1 MTKLSKFESIASQFS
16 MITLKSK
23 IDTINKVGKA
33 IAGRL
38 NRINIKTIEDALWH
52 LPWRYDDFSDLT
64 KIKDLAIDQTTTI
77 RGTIELLNS
86 RRARRRKLSITE
98 GLITDETGSL
108 KVVWFN
114 QPYITQTFKVG
125 DQIFLSGKVS
135 GDLLG
140 RQMTNPSYEKVKINT
155 LHTARLVPIYSST
168 DKITQKQLRFIIQS
182 CLPTLAHLSD
192 WLPDEVKNEYQL
204 IDLNEALEQIHFP
217 ENKHALAK
225 AEERLQFDELFLL
238 QLQQQLVK
246 QSLTKNKAN
255 SIKFKKIKIQQFV
268 KQLPFTLTNDQ
279 KRAAWE
285 IIQNMEETS
294 PMNRLLNGDVGSGK
308 TVVALLA
315 AYSVMLNQKQ
325 AAIMAP
331 TTILAQQHLQ
341 TIHKLLPKTNFK
353 YCLLTNKDA
362 IIYYQ
367 GKAEELKKKD
377 FIKQIKEGKMSLV
390 IGTHALIQKDVEFK
404 NLSLIII
411 DEQHRFGVEQRSEL
425 KNKSG
430 DNKTMPHF
438 LSMTATP
445 IPRTLALVL
454 YGDLDISLIK
464 AMPADRQPI
473 ITKLVEAKNR
483 AKAYDFINQQIA
495 TGRQVFV
502 ICPLIDPSDKLGVK
516 SVTEE
521 YEKLDKEI
529 FPHLKIDLLHG
540 KLKPEAKNEVMSK
553 FQDNKT
559 NILVSTS
566 VVEVGVD
573 IPNATV
579 MMIEGADR
587 FGLAQ
592 LHQFR
597 GRVGRG
603 QHQSYC
609 FLFTDNN
616 SSHTIE
622 RLKTLTSTLDGF
634 KLAEADL
641 QYRGSGDIYGT
652 MQSGYNNQL
661 IIKSLANIPL
671 LKKSKD
677 AVNNIIKADPELKH
691 YPKLNKKIFQSKNSG
706 EVANPS
712 NIHLE

>member
-1 MTKLSKFESIASQFS
+1 

-33 IAGRL
+33 IASRL

-52 LPWRYDDFSDLT
+52 LPFRYDDFSDLA
-64 KIKDLAIDQTTTI
+64 KIEDLEIDQTTTI

-86 RRARRRKLSITE
+86 RRARHRKLSITE

-108 KVVWFN
+108 KAVWFN

-182 CLPTLAHLSD
+182 CLPALANLSD
-192 WLPDEVKNEYQL
+192 WLPDEVKEEYKL

-217 ENKHALAK
+217 ENKQSLAK

-246 QSLTKNKAN
+246 QSLTKNEAN
-255 SIKFKKIKIQQFV
+255 SIKFKKTKIQQFV

-308 TVVALLA
+308 TIVALLA
-315 AYSVMLNQKQ
+315 AYSVMLNKKQ
-325 AAIMAP
+325 TALMAP

-341 TIHKLLPKTNFK
+341 TIHKLLPVTDFR
-353 YCLLTNKDA
+353 YCLLTNKGA
-362 IIYYQ
+362 IVYYQ
-367 GKAEELKKKD
+367 GNAEEIKKKD
-377 FIKQIKEGKMSLV
+377 LIKQIKKGDIDLIV
-390 IGTHALIQKDVEFK
+390 GTHALIQKDVEFK

-430 DNKTMPHF
+430 NNETMPHF

-464 AMPADRQPI
+464 AMPAGRIPI

-483 AKAYDFINQQIA
+483 AKAYDFINNQIA
-495 TGRQVFV
+495 AGRQIFV

-540 KLKPEAKNEVMSK
+540 KLKPDEKNTVMTR
-553 FQDNKT
+553 FQNNETK
-559 NILVSTS
+559 ILVATS

-597 GRVGRG
+597 GRVGRDK
-603 QHQSYC
+603 HQSYC

-616 SSHTIE
+616 SDHTTE
-622 RLKTLTSTLDGF
+622 RLKELTTTTDGF

-641 QYRGSGDIYGT
+641 KYRGSGDIYGT

-661 IIKSLANIPL
+661 ILKSLANTIL
-671 LKKSKD
+671 LKKTQD
-677 AVNNIIKADPELKH
+677 AVKNIIKADPELKH
-691 YPKLNKKIFQSKNSG
+691 YPKLSKKIAKI
-706 EVANPS
+706 S

>member
-1 MTKLSKFESIASQFS
+1 

-23 IDTINKVGKA
+23 IDTINKIGKT
-33 IAGRL
+33 IASRL
-38 NRINIKTIEDALWH
+38 NKINIKNVEDALWH
-52 LPWRYDDFSDLT
+52 LPFRYDDFSDLA
-64 KIKDLAIDQTTTI
+64 KIKDLEIDQVTTV

-98 GLITDETGSL
+98 ALITDETGSL

-125 DQIFLSGKVS
+125 DQIFLAGKVS

-168 DKITQKQLRFIIQS
+168 TNITQKQLRFIIQS
-182 CLPTLAHLSD
+182 CLPALAQLSD
-192 WLPDEVKNEYQL
+192 WLPDEIKEEYQL

-217 ENKHALAK
+217 ENKQALAK

-238 QLQQQLVK
+238 QMQQQLVK
-246 QSLTKNKAN
+246 QSLQDNKATT
-255 SIKFKKIKIQQFV
+255 IKFKKNKIGQFV
-268 KQLPFTLTNDQ
+268 KQLPFALTNDQ
-279 KRAAWE
+279 KKAAWE
-285 IIQNMEETS
+285 IIQNMEETV

-315 AYSVMLNQKQ
+315 AYSVTLNQKQ

-331 TTILAQQHLQ
+331 TTILAQQHMQ
-341 TIHKLLPKTNFK
+341 TIHQLLPETDFK

-362 IIYYQ
+362 IVYYQ
-367 GKAEELKKKD
+367 GKAEEIKKKEL
-377 FIKQIKEGKMSLV
+377 IKQIKEGEISLV

-411 DEQHRFGVEQRSEL
+411 DEQHRFGVDQRSEL

-430 DNKTMPHF
+430 NSKTMPHF

-464 AMPADRQPI
+464 AMPAGRQPI

-521 YEKLDKEI
+521 FEKLDKEI

-540 KLKPEAKNEVMSK
+540 KLKPKAKSEVMSK

-616 SSHTIE
+616 SGHTIE
-622 RLKTLTSTLDGF
+622 RLKTLTTTLDGF
-634 KLAEADL
+634 ALAEADL
-641 QYRGSGDIYGT
+641 KYRGSGNIYGT

-661 IIKSLANIPL
+661 IIQSLANTLL
-671 LKKSKD
+671 LKKSQD
-677 AVNNIIKADPELKH
+677 AVKNIIKADPKLKH
-691 YPKLNKKIFQSKNSG
+691 YPKLRSKIAKISD
-706 EVANPS
+706 
-712 NIHLE
+712 IHLE